1 VRARLLSLLEGLALL
16 GTGGLLFGLAL
27 SGRYWHFLNP
37 RFAPISLATGLA
49 LALLAPLAA
58 FRPAGPRPGG
68 LFRLLGFALFL
79 GLAAFAVA
87 RAGYVPTAAPARPAA
102 AAGPAEPL
110 VAPEDAAP
118 QTLDPRP
125 AAVPPSR
132 ALRDG
137 REYVRLNLAELFLLA
152 DQRPKDVPACF
163 VVLGQVRQG
172 RRAKAAGLALLSRV
186 AVVCCLADAVSCCF
200 LADLGQAP
208 EGQWLEV
215 YGRLEPLTDPKLAKS
230 PPPGPEASVSACNE
244 RYRIVVEAAEP
255 VAPPEMPYIFEFRDR
270 EPFAW

>member
-1 VRARLLSLLEGLALL
+1 MRARLLSLLEGLAL
-16 GTGGLLFGLAL
+16 
-27 SGRYWHFLNP
+27 SGRYWYFLNP
-37 RFAPISLATGLA
+37 RFAPIFLVTGLA
-49 LALLAPLAA
+49 LTLLAPLAA
-58 FRPAGPRPGG
+58 LRPAGPRPGG
-68 LFRLLGFALFL
+68 LLRLLGFALFL
-79 GLAAFAVA
+79 GLAALAVA
-87 RAGYVPTAAPARPAA
+87 RAGHVPKAAPAQPAA

-110 VAPEDAAP
+110 LAPADEAP

-152 DQRPKDVPACF
+152 DQRPKDVPARF
-163 VVLGQVRQG
+163 VVLGQVRKG
-172 RRAKAAGLALLSRV
+172 RRAKAAGLAQIGQEAAGHCV
-186 AVVCCLADAVSCCF
+186 GQAADHGHPAEQ
-200 LADLGQAP
+200 GQAP
-208 EGQWLEV
+208 EGQWLAV
-215 YGRLEPLTDPKLAKS
+215 YGRLEPLADPKLAKS

-244 RYRIVVEAAEP
+244 HFRIVVEAAEP

>member
-1 VRARLLSLLEGLALL
+1 MRARLLSLLEGLALL

-37 RFAPISLATGLA
+37 RFAPYSLATGLA
-49 LALLAPLAA
+49 LALLASLAA
-58 FRPAGPRPGG
+58 LRPVGPRPGG
-68 LFRLLGFALFL
+68 LLRLGSFALFL
-79 GLAAFAVA
+79 GLAVFAVA
-87 RAGYVPTAAPARPAA
+87 RAGHVPKAAPAAQTQ
-102 AAGPAEPL
+102 AGESLLGTADE
-110 VAPEDAAP
+110 AP

-132 ALRDG
+132 VLRDG

-152 DQRPKDVPACF
+152 DQRPKDVPARF
-163 VVLGQVRQG
+163 LVLGQVRQG
-172 RRAKAAGLALLSRV
+172 RRAKAAGLALLSRT

-200 LADLGQAP
+200 LADLGQIP

-215 YGRLEPLTDPKLAKS
+215 YGRLEPLADPKLAKS
-230 PPPGPEASVSACNE
+230 PPPGPEASVSSCNE
-244 RYRIVVEAAEP
+244 HFRIVVEAAEP
-255 VAPPEMPYIFEFRDR
+255 VAAPEMPYIFEFRDR

>member
-1 VRARLLSLLEGLALL
+1 MRARLLSLLEGLALL
-16 GTGGLLFGLAL
+16 GAGGLLFGLAL

-68 LFRLLGFALFL
+68 LLRLLGFALFL
-79 GLAAFAVA
+79 SLAGFAVFWTGPA
-87 RAGYVPTAAPARPAA
+87 PGAAPKAA
-102 AAGPAEPL
+102 APF
-110 VAPEDAAP
+110 VAPPGPAP
-118 QTLDPRP
+118 QTLDPEP
-125 AAVPPSR
+125 APLPPSR
-132 ALRDG
+132 VLREG

-152 DQRPKDVPACF
+152 DQRPRDVPAHF
-163 VVLGQVRQG
+163 LVLGQVRQG
-172 RRAKAAGLALLSRV
+172 RRAKAAGLALLSRT

-215 YGRLEPLTDPKLAKS
+215 YGRLEPLADPKLAKS

-244 RYRIVVEAAEP
+244 HFRIVVEAAEP
-255 VAPPEMPYIFEFRDR
+255 VPPPEMPYIFEFRDR